1 MSNFWPPRLI
11 IVISCLCLVKCQI
24 SFQNLSTIGVFKF
37 KEYDYRVSG
46 DFNEQFL
53 AIKMIPNISGLGNCT
68 FPVMS
73 EYQRVVANL
82 LQPINSTLVASTSNV
97 DPYAGNKRF
106 FGAIIAGAALGVAT
120 AAQVTAGIALY
131 EARQNAAAIAEIKES
146 LHYTHKAI
154 ESLQTAQKQAVVAI
168 QGIQDQINSN
178 ILPQINSLTCD
189 IAGQQLRL
197 MLLQYYTEML
207 SSFGPIIQDPLSG
220 HITVQALSQA
230 AGGNITGLMRELGY
244 SSKDLR
250 YILSVNGISAN
261 VIDADPAVGSI
272 ILKIRY
278 PNMIKIPDV
287 TVMELAYI
295 SYHASGGDWVTV
307 GPRFILKRGYSLSNI
322 DISSCTLG
330 DDFLLCSKDVSSPMS
345 LATQSCL
352 RGDTQMC
359 SRASVQDREAPRF
372 LLLQGNL
379 IANCMAINCKCE
391 DPEETITQ
399 DPQYPLMVLGGDTC
413 KIHYI
418 DGIRIKLGKV
428 QLPSIVVQGSIAL
441 GPIVVLNPI
450 DVSNQLSLVESSVK
464 ESSDNLKSAIGALR
478 SQAKVSGVGIVAIIA
493 LIVAICSLL
502 TLCVGGCCLARYI
515 SRTSTI
521 ESSLT
526 TIEHGPTLAPKSGPI
541 VPIYTNPVFRHE

>member
-1 MSNFWPPRLI
+1 MSNYFPARVII
-11 IVISCLCLVKCQI
+11 IVSLITAVSCQI

-46 DFNEQFL
+46 DYNEQFL
-53 AIKMIPNISGLGNCT
+53 AIKMVPNVTGVENCT
-68 FPVMS
+68 AS
-73 EYQRVVANL
+73 LIDEYRHVIYNL
-82 LQPINSTLVASTSNV
+82 LQPINTTLTASTSNV
-97 DPYAGNKRF
+97 DPYAGNKKF
-106 FGAIIAGAALGVAT
+106 FGAVIAGVALGVAT
-120 AAQVTAGIALY
+120 AAQVTAGVALY

-154 ESLQTAQKQAVVAI
+154 ESLQISQKQTVVAI
-168 QGIQDQINSN
+168 QGIQDQINTN
-178 ILPQINSLTCD
+178 IIPQINALTCE
-189 IAGQQLRL
+189 IANQRLRL

-261 VIDADPAVGSI
+261 IIDADPEIGSI
-272 ILKIRY
+272 ILRIRY
-278 PNMIKIPDV
+278 PSMIKIPDV
-287 TVMELAYI
+287 AVMELSYLA
-295 SYHASGGDWVTV
+295 YHAAGGDWLTV
-307 GPRFILKRGYSLSNI
+307 GPRFILKRGYSLSNL
-322 DISSCTLG
+322 DITSCTIG
-330 DDFLLCSKDVSSPMS
+330 EDFLLCSKDVSSPMS

-359 SRASVQDREAPRF
+359 SRTAVQDREAPRF

-379 IANCMAINCKCE
+379 IVNCMSVNCKCE

-399 DPQYPLMVLGGDTC
+399 DPAYPLMVLGSDTC

-428 QLPSIVVQGSIAL
+428 QLPPITVLNTLSL

-450 DVSNQLSLVESSVK
+450 DVSNQLSLVETTVK
-464 ESSDNLKSAIGALR
+464 ESEDHLKNAIGALR
-478 SQAKVSGVGIVAIIA
+478 SQSRVGGVGIVAIVGLIIA
-493 LIVAICSLL
+493 TVSLVVL
-502 TLCVGGCCLARYI
+502 VISGCCLVKYF
-515 SRTSTI
+515 SRTATL

-541 VPIYTNPVFRHE
+541 IPTYINPVYRHD